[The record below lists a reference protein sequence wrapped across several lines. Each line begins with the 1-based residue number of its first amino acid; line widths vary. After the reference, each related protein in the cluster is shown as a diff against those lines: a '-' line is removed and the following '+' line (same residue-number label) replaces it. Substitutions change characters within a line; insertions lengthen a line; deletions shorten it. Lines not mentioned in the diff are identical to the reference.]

1 MCIIKVKKLQCNTM
15 QGMIFDT
22 KLINLYDERQNLDI
36 SIFIISVIS
45 FVFLLGK
52 KVIIILDAEV
62 LRPGSEVGQKMGNPI
77 AINADGSVNENDQRN
92 AQQAGKRT
100 GDDQVSGQPASKK
113 PLQQMNN
120 KPSMLQDSSQ
130 LFSGRNNTGS
140 PGSSLGTV
148 YPIVSLTPYQNK
160 WTIKV
165 ILLNTHI
172 FTQYGFIRLS
182 SVTVIKNSKRRY

>member
-1 MCIIKVKKLQCNTM
+1 MM
-15 QGMIFDT
+15 RDRIFT
-22 KLINLYDERQNLDI
+22 YL

-77 AINADGSVNENDQRN
+77 AINADGSVNENDQKA

-100 GDDQVSGQPASKK
+100 GDDQVSGQPTSKK

-120 KPSMLQDSSQ
+120 KPSMLQEPSPMYA
-130 LFSGRNNTGS
+130 GRNNTVSSSGS
-140 PGSSLGTV
+140 GSSLGTV

-165 ILLNTHI
+165 ILI
-172 FTQYGFIRLS
+172 
-182 SVTVIKNSKRRY
+182 